1 MQGNLLGP
9 KYDGTSYWAEIRGK
23 AKFMEA
29 APRFLIEEQFRPE
42 RPEESEEIFPKGIR
56 QICNCAYYSS
66 IFRVLWYYFLLVQLQ
81 KTTILYV
88 YYFWIM
94 QPPV

>member
-9 KYDGTSYWAEIRGK
+9 KYDGGTSYWAEIRGK
-23 AKFMEA
+23 VKFREA

-42 RPEESEEIFPKGIR
+42 RLEESEEIFS
-56 QICNCAYYSS
+56 YYSS

-81 KTTILYV
+81 KTTILYL
-88 YYFWIM
+88 YYF
-94 QPPV
+94 